1 MTRARTV
8 SALVLVA
15 ALAAAAVPADAA
27 ANCYYVYSA
36 RNELVYRSTLPPVD
50 LSRPISAGMRG
61 RFAGAHL
68 TITPSVDDCVDLAN
82 YGPSQEAIVASAA
95 SGRNVSP
102 IEASPLF
109 RNIETRSA
117 LGDTY
122 APPPTSRITTR
133 GR

>member
-8 SALVLVA
+8 SALTLA
-15 ALAAAAVPADAA
+15 ALFAGAVPTTAA
-27 ANCYYVYSA
+27 ANCYYVYNA
-36 RNELVYRSTLPPVD
+36 RNDLVYRSTLPPVD

-61 RFAGAHL
+61 RFANAHL
-68 TITPSVDDCVDLAN
+68 TITPSVEDCLDLAN
-82 YGPSQEAIVASAA
+82 YGPSQEAIAANAA
-95 SGRNVSP
+95 SGRNLSP

-122 APPPTSRITTR
+122 APPPTSRSTAR
-133 GR
+133 SR